1 MEAAYLTM
9 QEHGLSGITTARVAE
24 RAGMSTGLVHHYF
37 KDKNELIESA
47 IRVSTAEQK
56 KDVLAC
62 VARARTPAERIWA
75 IIEGNFSERG
85 YTRPIAQGW
94 VSFCGNACFN
104 PRFLRIQKIVHR
116 RMDDNLLFSLKM
128 LLPLDQARNVAL
140 EISVMIDGF
149 WLRLALQGTPNR
161 SEALARM
168 RVYLERE
175 RNRSRGKG
183 LRSDAG
189 GQGEAGHAVLCW
201 RILPIQGANMIH
213 LGKREPEIYGKT
225 TASELDAMLH

>member
-1 MEAAYLTM
+1 MPSKSIRDIRRADLMEAAYLTM

-94 VSFCGNACFN
+94 VSFCGDACFN

-140 EISVMIDGF
+140 DISVMIDGF
-149 WLRLALQGTPNR
+149 WLRLALQGTPSR

-168 RVYLERE
+168 RGYLERT
-175 RNRSRGKG
+175 
-183 LRSDAG
+183 LT
-189 GQGEAGHAVLCW
+189 AV
-201 RILPIQGANMIH
+201 
-213 LGKREPEIYGKT
+213 EP
-225 TASELDAMLH
+225 